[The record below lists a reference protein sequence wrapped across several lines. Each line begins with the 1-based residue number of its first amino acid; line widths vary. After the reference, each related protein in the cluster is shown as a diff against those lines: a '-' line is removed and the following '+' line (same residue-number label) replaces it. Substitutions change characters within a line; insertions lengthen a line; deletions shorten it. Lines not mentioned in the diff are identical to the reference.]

1 MADLLMLVIF
11 LAFFLLSLGFIE
23 LLERLRNF
31 SR

>member
-23 LLERLRNF
+23 LLERLRNL